1 MNKFW
6 ATFSLTYKNKVK
18 AKSFII
24 FTAVVIILML
34 AASNINKIIDLFDDG
49 PDKVGVVS
57 SNNQIYEVIKS
68 QGNQL
73 DEGAKFSKVSE
84 KQARIQVESEKL
96 DKAYIIKLNDNQ
108 KLSGKILSKDTVSEQ
123 DKQKLKA
130 TLSTI
135 QTQFVAN
142 SLDLSQ
148 GELKQLQA
156 QSDVSSEI
164 IANNAKSSNLSEAQK
179 GFNTVIVYLGIMLMF
194 FIIFNYASQV
204 AMEIATEKTSRVI
217 EMIITSVTPV
227 THLFAKMAGVIA
239 VALTQ
244 ISIFVIVGVICFLT
258 FDIGDMLQG
267 FKVEPNELTLQLAI
281 VGFVSLIIGIFSYI
295 ILASILGSITSR
307 IEDINQALM
316 PMTLVSMIAFYISL
330 FSVMN
335 PDTLLVK
342 IASFIPLMS
351 PFVMFVRASTPDVA
365 TWEILVSVGLSIVTI
380 FVLLWVA
387 VRSYKDTILS
397 FDKGFIGSIKR
408 IFNKKINGLNSEV
421 RI

>member
-365 TWEILVSVGLSIVTI
+365 TWEILVSIGLSIVTI

-397 FDKGFIGSIKR
+397 FDKGFMGSIKR
-408 IFNKKINGLNSEV
+408 IFNKKN
-421 RI
+421 

>member
-1 MNKFW
+1 MSKFW

-34 AASNINKIIDLFDDG
+34 GVSNINKIIDLFDDG

-57 SNNQIYEVIKS
+57 SNDEIYKVIKS

-73 DEGAKFSKVSE
+73 DEGAKFNKVSE
-84 KQARIQVESEKL
+84 KQARSQVESEKL

-156 QSDVSSEI
+156 QSDVSSEV

-179 GFNTVIVYLGIMLMF
+179 GFNTAIVYLGIMLMF

-217 EMIITSVTPV
+217 EMIITSVSPV

-258 FDIGDMLQG
+258 FDISDMLQG
-267 FKVEPNELTLQLAI
+267 FKVEPNELTLQLAV

-295 ILASILGSITSR
+295 LLASILGSITSR

-316 PMTLVSMIAFYISL
+316 PMTLVSMIAFYISI

-342 IASFIPLMS
+342 IVSFIPLMS

-365 TWEILVSVGLSIVTI
+365 TWEIAVSVGLSIITI
-380 FVLLWVA
+380 FVLLWIA

-397 FDKGFIGSIKR
+397 FDKGFVSSMKR
-408 IFNKKINGLNSEV
+408 IFNKKINN
-421 RI
+421 

>member
-1 MNKFW
+1 MSKFW

-18 AKSFII
+18 AKSFMI

-34 AASNINKIIDLFDDG
+34 GASNINKIIDLFDDG

-57 SNNQIYEVIKS
+57 SNDEIYKVIKS

-73 DEGAKFSKVSE
+73 DEGAKFNKVSE
-84 KQARIQVESEKL
+84 KQARSQVESEKL

-108 KLSGKILSKDTVSEQ
+108 KLSGKILSEDTVSEQ
-123 DKQKLKA
+123 DKQKFKA

-156 QSDVSSEI
+156 QSDVSSEV

-179 GFNTVIVYLGIMLMF
+179 GFNTAIVYLGIMLMF

-217 EMIITSVTPV
+217 EMIITSVSPV

-258 FDIGDMLQG
+258 FDISDMLQG
-267 FKVEPNELTLQLAI
+267 FKVEPNELTLQLAV

-342 IASFIPLMS
+342 IVSFIPLMS

-365 TWEILVSVGLSIVTI
+365 TWEIAVSVGLSVITI
-380 FVLLWVA
+380 FVLLWIA

-397 FDKGFIGSIKR
+397 FDKGFVSSVKR
-408 IFNKKINGLNSEV
+408 IFNKKN
-421 RI
+421 

>member
-1 MNKFW
+1 MSKFW

-18 AKSFII
+18 AKSFMI

-34 AASNINKIIDLFDDG
+34 GASNINKIIDLFDDG

-57 SNNQIYEVIKS
+57 SNNEIYKVIKS

-84 KQARIQVESEKL
+84 KQARSQVKSEKL

-156 QSDVSSEI
+156 QSDVSAEI

-179 GFNTVIVYLGIMLMF
+179 GFNTTIVYLGIMLMF

-217 EMIITSVTPV
+217 EMIITSVSPV

-244 ISIFVIVGVICFLT
+244 ISIFVVVGVICFLT
-258 FDIGDMLQG
+258 FDISDMLQG
-267 FKVEPNELTLQLAI
+267 FKVEPNELTLQLVV

-342 IASFIPLMS
+342 IVSFIPLMS

-365 TWEILVSVGLSIVTI
+365 TWEIMVSVALSIITI
-380 FVLLWVA
+380 FVLLWIA

-397 FDKGFIGSIKR
+397 FDKGFVSSMKR
-408 IFNKKINGLNSEV
+408 IFNKKN
-421 RI
+421 

>member
-18 AKSFII
+18 AKSFMI

-34 AASNINKIIDLFDDG
+34 GASNINKIIDLFDDG

-57 SNNQIYEVIKS
+57 SNDEIYKVIKS
-68 QGNQL
+68 QGHQL

-84 KQARIQVESEKL
+84 KQARSQVESEKL
-96 DKAYIIKLNDNQ
+96 DKAYIIKLNDNR

-135 QTQFVAN
+135 QTQLVAN
-142 SLDLSQ
+142 SLDLSE

-156 QSDVSSEI
+156 QSDVSSEV

-179 GFNTVIVYLGIMLMF
+179 GFNTAIVYLGIMLMF

-217 EMIITSVTPV
+217 EMIITSVSPV

-258 FDIGDMLQG
+258 FDISDMLQG

-342 IASFIPLMS
+342 IVSFIPLMS

-365 TWEILVSVGLSIVTI
+365 TWEIVVSVGLSIITI
-380 FVLLWVA
+380 FVLLWIA

-397 FDKGFIGSIKR
+397 FDKGFVSSMKRIFIKR
-408 IFNKKINGLNSEV
+408 INKLK
-421 RI
+421 